1 MANSLI
7 ACEGQFSP
15 LARSTWHEAPGG
27 SPHHKLERLREL
39 RAVIET
45 LRCEREA
52 QDPLLA
58 WIAEQERDDI
68 RRRD

>member
-15 LARSTWHEAPGG
+15 VARSARREPPDGL
-27 SPHHKLERLREL
+27 PRHKLDRLREL

-52 QDPLLA
+52 RDPLLT
-58 WIAEQERDDI
+58 WIIEREGVELPQA
-68 RRRD
+68 

>member
-7 ACEGQFSP
+7 ACEGRYSP
-15 LARSTWHEAPGG
+15 VARSAGREAPGG
-27 SPHHKLERLREL
+27 SPLHKLDRLREL

-45 LRCEREA
+45 LHGEREA
-52 QDPLLA
+52 RDPLLT
-58 WIAEQERDDI
+58 WIIEREGEDF